1 MVPSAQTQKSVE
13 YKKRFGHQTIINTS
27 DKQILQRQSGQPI
40 NMMLA
45 GRMQQ
50 VRGGMMEDTCGEGLF
65 PNKVYQFWL
74 HISTGV
80 TTRNLL
86 NETRVS

>member
-1 MVPSAQTQKSVE
+1 
-13 YKKRFGHQTIINTS
+13 
-27 DKQILQRQSGQPI
+27 
-40 NMMLA
+40 MMKA

-65 PNKVYQFWL
+65 PNKVYQFGL
-74 HISTGV
+74 HISTAV

-86 NETRVS
+86 NETKLECRD